1 MLKTGMEH
9 TLEHKVRPQDSAK
22 NIGSGLLDVYSTPA
36 MIALMEKSAMLLV
49 QDSLEEGQ
57 GTVGIAVNI
66 KHLKASR
73 IGVSVSAKAVLKEID
88 GNRLVFDLQ
97 VYEGEKMIGS
107 GEHQRFIIDEAK
119 FLSRL

>member
-9 TLEHKVRPQDSAK
+9 TIEHEVRPEDSAR

-49 QDSLEEGQ
+49 QDSLGEGQ
-57 GTVGIAVNI
+57 GTVGVSVNI

-73 IGVSVSAKAVLKEID
+73 IGASVSAKAVLTEID

-97 VYEGEKMIGS
+97 VREGEKMIGS
-107 GEHQRFIIDEAK
+107 GEHQRFIIDEVK